1 MKPTI
6 LNYRYALLWALF
18 ILFATIANTSTLE
31 DLSLKSFFAFD
42 KPIHALLFGIQTWLL
57 LKARLK
63 KPFVSVTKIIVF
75 ACIATVVFGILT
87 ELLQGWITTSR
98 TFDFYDMFA
107 DILGCIIVGAWFW
120 QKRERLTQ
128 QV

>member
-6 LNYRYALLWALF
+6 SNYRYALLWALF

-31 DLSLKSFFAFD
+31 SLSLKSLFAFD
-42 KPIHALLFGIQTWLL
+42 KPIHALLFGIQAWLL

-63 KPFVSVTKIIVF
+63 TPFVSVTKIIVF
-75 ACIATVVFGILT
+75 ACIASAAFGILT
-87 ELLQGWITTSR
+87 EVLQGWITTSR
-98 TFDFYDMFA
+98 TFDFYDMLA

-120 QKRERLTQ
+120 QKRKRLTQ